1 MLHSGARLTI
11 TEWRK
16 AMSAEAGIG
25 KHGPL
30 LPYLLLV
37 AGVLAVFGAALRYD
51 FVHWDDPVNVT
62 QNPLITEPWSKDL
75 IARLFTGEA
84 ALRFKP
90 LPWLVS
96 RATHALWGFNP
107 AAWHAVSLV
116 LHLGATLALAAL
128 LRRWLVNDAEPAKA
142 SPTTWIACGAAAL
155 WAVHP
160 ARAEPAV
167 WVTAM
172 PYPLMGALLF
182 VSFHFYTLAQTTGR
196 AQAMKWYFLSW
207 GFAVCSHLTY
217 PVGVTYVLWLM
228 AADRWIFRT
237 APVMRR
243 LGREQAS
250 WLLRHAAFALPAV
263 LSLVVTWQSAAAASP
278 LYPAAPG
285 LDDVGLLVR
294 IKMAAAMLTAV
305 WTHFAWPFGHTPNN
319 PMIAPG
325 QIDGLSITLW
335 AVVTCLMLAGAWLV
349 RRRWPAATGLVIG
362 VAGLCVPVLGLTQ
375 WPSWSVADRHV
386 YLPHAIFA
394 GTLAVLFARR
404 ISKTAIATRP
414 ILVVAAAALVVGV
427 AWRGH
432 VQASI
437 WRDTDTL
444 FAYIEKQPAFAW
456 DARQQAHIYSI
467 WAAYDQSRGRTESG
481 ALHITRAQRAL
492 VDRMVFALQ
501 AGDHGQFIECSRDLE
516 QRFGLPPQLRR
527 ERAKLLLGQGQAAA
541 ALRDLEVVARALPE
555 DPETQD
561 MLRSL
566 QQTP

>member
-1 MLHSGARLTI
+1 MTSDPGHHR
-11 TEWRK
+11 
-16 AMSAEAGIG
+16 AGTR
-25 KHGPL
+25 
-30 LPYLLLV
+30 LPYLPLVALLLV
-37 AGVLAVFGAALRYD
+37 IFGSSIGYD
-51 FVHWDDPVNVT
+51 FVLWDDPVNVT

-75 IARLFTGEA
+75 LARLFTGEM

-90 LPWLVS
+90 LPWLIS

-107 AAWHAVSLV
+107 AAWHAVSLL
-116 LHLGATLALAAL
+116 LHVGATLILAGL
-128 LRRWLVNDAEPAKA
+128 FQKWLADRTPTI
-142 SPTTWIACGAAAL
+142 SPPEAAWIACGAAAL

-160 ARAEPAV
+160 ARVEPAV

-172 PYPLMGALLF
+172 PYPLMGAFLF
-182 VSFHFYTLAQTTGR
+182 ASFHCYTLAQTTGR
-196 AQAMKWYFLSW
+196 AEARKWYGLSW
-207 GFAVCSHLTY
+207 CFALGGHLSY
-217 PVGVTYVLWLM
+217 PVGVTYVLWLL

-237 APVMRR
+237 APATKPFS
-243 LGREQAS
+243 REQIS

-285 LDDVGLLVR
+285 LDEVGLLAR

-325 QIDGLSITLW
+325 QIDGLPITFW

-349 RRRWPAATGLVIG
+349 RCRWPAATGLVIG

-386 YLPHAIFA
+386 YLPHAIFT

-467 WAAYDQSRGRTESG
+467 WAAYDQSRGRTESE